1 MKFCAV
7 SIAITEGAAWG
18 VQMPL
23 LNIEFSEHDF
33 KCGIILLNMK
43 FSEKSHILIGSY
55 AIFDKSG
62 MNFWFNTIHS

>member
-1 MKFCAV
+1 
-7 SIAITEGAAWG
+7 
-18 VQMPL
+18 MPL

-62 MNFWFNTIHS
+62 MNLWFNTNGMIHS